1 MMEIKQ
7 VDIECIDVFWDRVKG
22 WIEKVV
28 RQTNGRHTVEST
40 YNLLK
45 QGTMT
50 MFLITHKKKITAVV
64 VTQKVYYPAKVVL
77 GFLFIGGKKVCR
89 YLKEIEDYF
98 IKYAQSLGYNYHSS
112 AWFDQAY
119 KVLNKDY
126 KIAKKVKP
134 GGKDSFFKKII
145 DKIK

>member
-22 WIEKVV
+22 WIGRVV
-28 RQTNGRHTVEST
+28 KQTNGRHTVETT

-50 MFLITHKKKITAVV
+50 MFLVTHKKQITAVV

-77 GFLFIGGKKVCR
+77 GFLFIGGEKSV
-89 YLKEIEDYF
+89 
-98 IKYAQSLGYNYHSS
+98 
-112 AWFDQAY
+112 
-119 KVLNKDY
+119 
-126 KIAKKVKP
+126 
-134 GGKDSFFKKII
+134 
-145 DKIK
+145 